1 MRESPGSQRDRV
13 LQYVVSHL
21 DENGYPPTYDEIR
34 EAVGL
39 SSRSHVDYY
48 LRGLEK
54 DGYIR
59 RTPRTPRGLEVVG
72 RETGSRPAA
81 FEVKVEGTIAA
92 GHPLEL
98 ADEPDQGITISPEIA
113 DPKRDLYA
121 LQVQGESMVDDL
133 IADGD
138 LVIVERQQEAHQG
151 QMAVVHLQDRNEAT
165 LKRVHAEGERVR
177 LQPAHP
183 EMSPIYA
190 DARDA
195 RVQGR
200 VVAVIRQL

>member
-1 MRESPGSQRDRV
+1 MSKSSRSQRERV
-13 LQYVVSHL
+13 FQYVVSHL
-21 DENGYPPTYDEIR
+21 DENCYPPTYDEIR

-48 LRGLEK
+48 LKSLEA
-54 DGYIR
+54 DGYIQR
-59 RTPRTPRGLEVVG
+59 IPRTPRGLRVVG
-72 RETGSRPAA
+72 REAGRAPAA

-92 GHPLEL
+92 GSPLEL
-98 ADEPDQGITISPEIA
+98 ADRSDQGIDLSPQIA
-113 DPKRDLYA
+113 DPKKDLYA
-121 LQVQGESMVDDL
+121 LQVQGESMVDDR
-133 IADGD
+133 ISDGD
-138 LVIVERQQEAHQG
+138 VVIVERQEETHRG

-165 LKRVHAEGERVR
+165 LKRVYAEEDRVR

-183 EMSPIYA
+183 SMSPIYA
-190 DARDA
+190 DARDV